1 MVIKIKYIFCG
12 QKQDMDNGKK
22 QYQSSYKKVDLK
34 KQNYYIDELG
44 FKDDTQSDKE
54 HHGGIDKA
62 VCVYS
67 LEAYEFFKKKYNFDL
82 EICSFGENLSIE
94 EFSDADICLGDVFRC
109 GEVLFEVSQPRQPCW
124 KISSIVGIKSLT
136 SLVVKDFK
144 TGFYLRVI
152 EKGFIKKGDSLI
164 LEQRKHAKLTIEF
177 INKCAFNAKDN
188 QENIKEILE
197 SKSLALA
204 YRTSLLK
211 RYKNKESGLQEWQKD
226 NY

>member
-1 MVIKIKYIFCG
+1 MVIKIKDIFCG

-62 VCVYS
+62 VCVYP
-67 LEAYEFFKKKYNFDL
+67 LESYEFFKKKYNFDL

-164 LEQRKHAKLTIEF
+164 LEQRKHGKLTIEF

>member
-1 MVIKIKYIFCG
+1 MVIKIKDIFCG

-22 QYQSSYKKVDLK
+22 QYQSSYKKLDLK

-62 VCVYS
+62 VCIYP

-136 SLVVKDFK
+136 SVVVKDFK

-188 QENIKEILE
+188 QENIKEILG

-204 YRTSLLK
+204 YRISLLK